1 MEKEARLPGER
12 RGSVNSNNSMN
23 ESLLTPPLPVVQ
35 TMIGA
40 RASSESANDDLC
52 CYPGDLPIGQSARVG
67 WYTTRCC
74 ACINLVLW
82 PGVGITF
89 LSCVGH
95 SKRGVGYGLLFGTLY
110 LISMTALIWGTI
122 ILPFSPID
130 RAVGFGIFGV
140 LLAILAL
147 INAAWT
153 YKICS
158 PRPVAELA
166 TFLTGTVG
174 IKDHHSAEAYAT
186 LLVAQGIDSK
196 AAMSEVSLEQLVQTC
211 AWKPGHRA
219 VLNAWH
225 ARMEEKQRSKVPQP
239 GHLEPNM
246 SGAGLQPVPAYP
258 DNDEPPQVC
267 LRFLCPLCSIFCHEG
282 CSDSCL
288 VAFILAVFGW
298 IPASIYAALIWV
310 PRGHN
315 TSPWQDFSASGA
327 NTRSD
332 PAHAHSDHPSNNAT
346 TLATNPWVQEQ
357 EQSVEVSTANA

>member
-1 MEKEARLPGER
+1 
-12 RGSVNSNNSMN
+12 MN
-23 ESLLTPPLPVVQ
+23 ESLLTPPPPPPPPPPRPIVQ
-35 TMIGA
+35 TMIGG
-40 RASSESANDDLC
+40 ASEEPCHLTGPNDDLC

-110 LISMTALIWGTI
+110 LISMTALSVGASLQASASNSFNIALWMWGI
-122 ILPFSPID
+122 
-130 RAVGFGIFGV
+130 AGV
-140 LLAILAL
+140 VLAILVM

-239 GHLEPNM
+239 GHLEPNL

-267 LRFLCPLCSIFCHEG
+267 LRFFCPLCSIFCHEG

-327 NTRSD
+327 NTRCD